1 MELVGLFL
9 FRAIRA
15 LDGLFDPRS
24 SVPGILC
31 PRDLR
36 SGVRQVP
43 DPLVLGS

>member
-9 FRAIRA
+9 SRAIKA
-15 LDGLFDPRS
+15 LAGLLDPRS
-24 SVPGILC
+24 SVPGTLC

-43 DPLVLGS
+43 DPLILGS